1 LTPSDPF
8 LIRPTWITAGACAFL
23 FMSSL
28 AVADDE
34 PDNWRGR
41 SLSPMPQSVP
51 ELADV
56 DPQKVRLG
64 EMLFYDPRLSKD
76 NSISCASCHNLSNGG
91 VDGRTKPIGIDGQEG
106 SVNTPTVFNSTY
118 NFTQFWNG
126 RAESLEE
133 QASGPVHNP
142 SEMGSNWDEV
152 VAKLNRDPFMTNAFK
167 ATYNAEISAENIVDA
182 IATFER
188 TLVTV
193 NAPFDQ
199 YLKGDMTAITPQ
211 AANGYAL
218 FVSYGCAACH
228 QGVNVGGNMYQTMG
242 AMEDYFKDRG
252 DIKDSDMGRYQITGR
267 EQDRFVFKVPSLRVA
282 ALTAPYFHDGSAKTL
297 NDAVRNMAKYQLGRE
312 IAENDIDDIVA
323 FLESLVGEY
332 KRFDPQ

>member
-1 LTPSDPF
+1 M
-8 LIRPTWITAGACAFL
+8 LIVFAFL
-23 FMSSL
+23 ALSSIS
-28 AVADDE
+28 VADDV
-34 PDNWRGR
+34 PDNWRGQ
-41 SLSPMPQSVP
+41 SLSPMPQTVP
-51 ELADV
+51 ALDDV

-64 EMLFYDPRLSKD
+64 EMLFYDTRLSKD
-76 NSISCASCHNLSNGG
+76 DSLSCASCHNLNNGG
-91 VDGRTKPIGIDGQEG
+91 VDGLSKAIGIHGAEG
-106 SVNTPTVFNSTY
+106 TVNTPTVFNSTY

-142 SEMGSNWDEV
+142 AEMGSNWDEV
-152 VAKLNRDPFMTNAFK
+152 IAKLNRDPFMTNAFQT
-167 ATYNAEISAENIVDA
+167 TYNSGISPGYIVDA

-193 NAPFDQ
+193 NAPFDR

-242 AMEDYFKDRG
+242 AMGDYFKDRG
-252 DIKDSDMGRYQITGR
+252 DIKDCDLGRYQVTGR
-267 EQDRFVFKVPSLRVA
+267 EQDRYVFKVPSLRVV

-297 NDAVRNMAKYQLGRE
+297 NDAVHNMAKYQLGRE
-312 IAENDIDDIVA
+312 IKENDINDIVA
-323 FLESLVGEY
+323 FLKSLAGEY